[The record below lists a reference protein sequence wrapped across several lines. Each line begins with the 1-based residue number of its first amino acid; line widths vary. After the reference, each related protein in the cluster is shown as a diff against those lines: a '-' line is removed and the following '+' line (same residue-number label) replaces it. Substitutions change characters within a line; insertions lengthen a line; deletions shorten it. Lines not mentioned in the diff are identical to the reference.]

1 MNIYDK
7 KKRTIKFRG
16 KTPQGKWVYGY
27 YLIREEESPV
37 IETSVPYT
45 IHYIID
51 YADFKGLNEN
61 EILPETLGQFT
72 GLYDKNGK
80 EIYEGDIINFNYLA
94 EEGEER
100 HFISG
105 GDYDSEIIRRF
116 YIEDEYKGVVVFN
129 EGAFKI
135 KFQYQGLEYID
146 KYKRYEEY
154 RKYGEYK
161 GIYVEKLI
169 PLSFQ
174 EQTLDDLMFMF
185 ADGDMKFYNIEGLDF
200 YNENNIYALVKES
213 EKLYESKKEG
223 DYDKYLEL
231 DNKIYTLIKEGL
243 KDILYKIKIIGNI
256 HDNPELLD

>member
-1 MNIYDK
+1 M
-7 KKRTIKFRG
+7 RTIKFRG
-16 KTPQGKWVYGY
+16 KKLIANGWVYGDLLQIPNKTEARISDTY
-27 YLIREEESPV
+27 NNYFVVNL
-37 IETSVPYT
+37 ETV
-45 IHYIID
+45 
-51 YADFKGLNEN
+51 
-61 EILPETLGQFT
+61 GQFT
-72 GLYDKNGK
+72 GLYDIDGK

-116 YIEDEYKGVVVFN
+116 YIEDEYKGVVVFDK
-129 EGAFKI
+129 GAFKI
-135 KFQYQGLEYID
+135 KFQYKGLEYLD
-146 KYKRYEEY
+146 KYEKYEEY

-161 GIYVEKLI
+161 RVYVEKLI

-200 YNENNIYALVKES
+200 FNENNIYALVEES
-213 EKLYESKKEG
+213 KKLYDSKKEG

-243 KDILYKIKIIGNI
+243 KDILYKIKVIGNI
-256 HDNPELLD
+256 HDNPELLK

>member
-1 MNIYDK
+1 M
-7 KKRTIKFRG
+7 RTIKFRG
-16 KTPQGKWVYGY
+16 KKLIVNGWVYGDLLQIPNKTEARISDTY
-27 YLIREEESPV
+27 NNYSVVNL
-37 IETSVPYT
+37 ETVC
-45 IHYIID
+45 
-51 YADFKGLNEN
+51 
-61 EILPETLGQFT
+61 QFT
-72 GLYDKNGK
+72 GVYDKNGN

-116 YIEDEYKGVVVFN
+116 YIEDEYKGVVVFDK
-129 EGAFKI
+129 GAFKI
-135 KFQYQGLEYID
+135 KFQYKGLEYLD
-146 KYKRYEEY
+146 KYERYEEY

-161 GIYVEKLI
+161 RVYVEKLI

-174 EQTLDDLMFMF
+174 EQTLEDLMFMF
-185 ADGDMKFYNIEGLDF
+185 ATDDMKFYNIEGLDF
-200 YNENNIYALVKES
+200 FSENNIYALVEES
-213 EKLYESKKEG
+213 KKLYDSKKEG

-243 KDILYKIKIIGNI
+243 KDILYKIKVIGNI

>member
-1 MNIYDK
+1 M
-7 KKRTIKFRG
+7 RTIKFRG
-16 KTPQGKWVYGY
+16 KKLIVNGWVYGDLLQIPNKTEARISDTY
-27 YLIREEESPV
+27 NNYSVVNL
-37 IETSVPYT
+37 ETVC
-45 IHYIID
+45 
-51 YADFKGLNEN
+51 
-61 EILPETLGQFT
+61 QFT
-72 GLYDKNGK
+72 GVYDKNGN

-185 ADGDMKFYNIEGLDF
+185 ATDDMKFYNIEGLDF
-200 YNENNIYALVKES
+200 FSENNIYALVEES
-213 EKLYESKKEG
+213 KKLYDSKKEG

-243 KDILYKIKIIGNI
+243 KDILYKIKVIGNI
-256 HDNPELLD
+256 HDNPELF

>member
-1 MNIYDK
+1 M
-7 KKRTIKFRG
+7 RTIKFRG
-16 KTPQGKWVYGY
+16 QRFDKEFVYGY
-27 YLIREEESPV
+27 VQYFKDTDEYV
-37 IETSVPYT
+37 ID
-45 IHYIID
+45 D
-51 YADFKGLNEN
+51 YAVNEDS
-61 EILPETLGQFT
+61 ISQFT
-72 GLYDKNGK
+72 GQYDKNGT
-80 EIYEGDIINFNYLA
+80 EIYEGDILEFSYLA

-116 YIEDEYKGVVVFN
+116 YIEEEYKGVVVFDK
-129 EGAFKI
+129 GAFKI
-135 KFQYQGLEYID
+135 KFQYKGLEYLD
-146 KYKRYEEY
+146 KYERYEEY

-161 GIYVEKLI
+161 RVYVEKLI

-200 YNENNIYALVKES
+200 FNENNIYALVEES
-213 EKLYESKKEG
+213 KKLYDSKKEG

-243 KDILYKIKIIGNI
+243 KDILYKIKVIGNI
-256 HDNPELLD
+256 HDNPELLE

>member
-1 MNIYDK
+1 M
-7 KKRTIKFRG
+7 RTIKFRG
-16 KTPQGKWVYGY
+16 QRFDKEFVYGY
-27 YLIREEESPV
+27 VQYFKDTDEYV
-37 IETSVPYT
+37 ID
-45 IHYIID
+45 D
-51 YADFKGLNEN
+51 YAVNEDS
-61 EILPETLGQFT
+61 ISQFT
-72 GLYDKNGK
+72 GQYDKNGT
-80 EIYEGDIINFNYLA
+80 EIYEGDILEFSYLA

-116 YIEDEYKGVVVFN
+116 YIEEEYKGVVVFDK
-129 EGAFKI
+129 GAFKI
-135 KFQYQGLEYID
+135 KFQYKGLEYLD
-146 KYKRYEEY
+146 KYERYEEY

-161 GIYVEKLI
+161 RVYVEKLI

-200 YNENNIYALVKES
+200 FNENNIYALVEES
-213 EKLYESKKEG
+213 KKLYNSKKEG

-243 KDILYKIKIIGNI
+243 KDILYKIKVIGNI
-256 HDNPELLD
+256 HDNPELLE

>member
-1 MNIYDK
+1 M
-7 KKRTIKFRG
+7 RTIKFRG
-16 KTPQGKWVYGY
+16 YST
-27 YLIREEESPV
+27 
-37 IETSVPYT
+37 T
-45 IHYIID
+45 
-51 YADFKGLNEN
+51 FKEN
-61 EILPETLGQFT
+61 EFFYGDLVQYHKDEIYIVEQNYRNWDILYSGIRVEPNSIGQFT
-72 GLYDKNGK
+72 GVYDKNGK

-116 YIEDEYKGVVVFN
+116 YIEEEYKGVVVFN

-135 KFQYQGLEYID
+135 KFQYKGLEYID

-161 GIYVEKLI
+161 RIYVEKLI

-243 KDILYKIKIIGNI
+243 KDILYKIKVIGNI
-256 HDNPELLD
+256 HDNPELLK

>member
-1 MNIYDK
+1 LQIPN
-7 KKRTIKFRG
+7 
-16 KTPQGKWVYGY
+16 KTEARISDTYNNYSVVN
-27 YLIREEESPV
+27 L
-37 IETSVPYT
+37 ETVC
-45 IHYIID
+45 
-51 YADFKGLNEN
+51 
-61 EILPETLGQFT
+61 QFT
-72 GLYDKNGK
+72 GVYDKNGN

-116 YIEDEYKGVVVFN
+116 YIEDEYKGVVVFDK
-129 EGAFKI
+129 GAFKI
-135 KFQYQGLEYID
+135 KFQYKGLEYLD
-146 KYKRYEEY
+146 KYERYEEY

-161 GIYVEKLI
+161 RVYVEKLI

-185 ADGDMKFYNIEGLDF
+185 ATDDMKFYNIEGLDF
-200 YNENNIYALVKES
+200 FSENNIYALVEES
-213 EKLYESKKEG
+213 KKLYDSKKEG

-243 KDILYKIKIIGNI
+243 KDILYKIKVIGNI
-256 HDNPELLD
+256 HDNPELF

>member
-1 MNIYDK
+1 M
-7 KKRTIKFRG
+7 RTIKFRG
-16 KTPQGKWVYGY
+16 KKLIVNGWVYGDLLQIPNKTEARISDTY
-27 YLIREEESPV
+27 NNYSVVNL
-37 IETSVPYT
+37 ETVC
-45 IHYIID
+45 
-51 YADFKGLNEN
+51 
-61 EILPETLGQFT
+61 QFT
-72 GLYDKNGK
+72 GVYDKNGN

-116 YIEDEYKGVVVFN
+116 YIEDEYKGVVVFDK
-129 EGAFKI
+129 GAFKI
-135 KFQYQGLEYID
+135 KFQYKGLEYLD
-146 KYKRYEEY
+146 KYERYEEY

-161 GIYVEKLI
+161 RVYVEKLI

-185 ADGDMKFYNIEGLDF
+185 ATDDMKFYNIEGLDF
-200 YNENNIYALVKES
+200 FSENNIYALVEES
-213 EKLYESKKEG
+213 KKLYDSKKEG

-243 KDILYKIKIIGNI
+243 KDILYKIKVIGNI
-256 HDNPELLD
+256 HDNPELF

>member
-1 MNIYDK
+1 M
-7 KKRTIKFRG
+7 RTIKFRG
-16 KTPQGKWVYGY
+16 QRFDKEFVYGY
-27 YLIREEESPV
+27 VQYFKDTDEYAID
-37 IETSVPYT
+37 
-45 IHYIID
+45 D
-51 YADFKGLNEN
+51 YAVNEDS
-61 EILPETLGQFT
+61 ISQFT
-72 GLYDKNGK
+72 GLYDKNGT
-80 EIYEGDIINFNYLA
+80 EIYEGDILEFSYLA

-116 YIEDEYKGVVVFN
+116 YIEEEYKGVVVFDK
-129 EGAFKI
+129 GAFKI
-135 KFQYQGLEYID
+135 KFQYKGLEYLD
-146 KYKRYEEY
+146 KYERYEEY

-161 GIYVEKLI
+161 RVYVEKLI

-200 YNENNIYALVKES
+200 FNENNIYALVEES
-213 EKLYESKKEG
+213 KKLYNSKKEG

-243 KDILYKIKIIGNI
+243 KNMLYNVKVIGNI
-256 HDNPELLD
+256 HDTPELLE